1 MKLTTARLAAPLA
14 AIVLLAACSKA
25 PAPTPPP
32 PQVDVITAKAVDL
45 PVVQTMVGRLA
56 PTLTAQVNARV
67 TGNVLS
73 KDYHEGGEVKAG
85 QLLFQIDPA
94 PLKAAL
100 DAQLAALAQARAS
113 ATNAQLI
120 AARDKT
126 LVGRGLIARQTYDTD
141 AATAR
146 TTAAAVRQAEANV
159 EAARLNLS
167 YARVTAPIS
176 GRAGIANVTVGALVS
191 ATSATP
197 MTTIERLDPIYVLF
211 SAPYAQVAP
220 LQQAEASGAFKTP
233 GTAPSVHII
242 LPDGSTYADT
252 GRLDFTD
259 MAVDPQTGAVQLR
272 AIFPNPQRLLLPGL
286 FVTVKLSAGV
296 MHNVFLIPQAAV
308 QRDPQGAYVF
318 VVGAGNKVEQRPVT
332 LGEMHDTD
340 WVVTH
345 GLATGERVIV
355 NGIQKVHPGGIAE
368 VAPPQ
373 ARVAPGTAR

>member
-146 TTAAAVRQAEANV
+146 TTAAAVRQAIANV

-233 GTAPSVHII
+233 GAAPSVHII

-368 VAPPQ
+368 VAAPQ
-373 ARVAPGTAR
+373 AGAAPGTAR